1 MKYPKLPRIPVL
13 FVIAILLL
21 SKSSL
26 LAQNYNSTL
35 EKHLDSLNL
44 VFPFGVASGDP
55 TDSSVILWTRLWL
68 PTMDSVQVKLMIYQ
82 DSLATK
88 FIQEHTLNTSKPT
101 WWNVK
106 TTVAWP
112 ENSTMYYQFSVGQ
125 HKSPLGRTRTAPKTL
140 VPNLSFLVVSCSNY
154 QWGYFNAYR
163 CMATEKDI
171 AAVIHLGDYI
181 YEYGA
186 ADYFDKKLPIRRHL
200 PPHEIVS
207 ESDYQTRYAQYRLD
221 PDLAELHRLFPF
233 ISVWDDHEI
242 ANDAHATGAQN
253 HQDSS
258 EGNWMARKKR
268 AQKAYFDW
276 LPIRPDSNYKLQRS
290 ISFGPLAQL
299 FLADQRLEARSEQR
313 APSKTPQSDEV
324 HRKMLGYDQSTWL
337 IESMEKSNS
346 RWKILGNQV
355 IFSSYNLPP
364 SLISKIPK
372 NGDSWIGY
380 PYERELLSREF
391 NRISKDSLLIVT
403 GDAHASFGF
412 FTRLDNSDPKTSF
425 AREWVSPSVT
435 SPNLDEYLAKWKVS
449 YLRAQLKKKKLNP
462 HLQYINLIDHG
473 YLRIDLSQDNILGTW
488 KMIRTRHKPN
498 PELKREFHISYH

>member
-1 MKYPKLPRIPVL
+1 
-13 FVIAILLL
+13 VIAILLL

-88 FIQEHTLNTSKPT
+88 FIQGHTLNTSKPT

-242 ANDAHATGAQN
+242 ANDAYKEGAQN
-253 HQDSS
+253 HQQE
-258 EGNWMARKKR
+258 EGDWNERKKN
-268 AQKAYFDW
+268 AKKVYFEW
-276 LPIRPDSNYKLQRS
+276 LPLKENSSKSIQRKFQ
-290 ISFGPLAQL
+290 FGNLASL
-299 FLADQRLEARSEQR
+299 YMMDERLEARTKQGMGENDSLRTILGKEQR
-313 APSKTPQSDEV
+313 EWFLQEMQKDKNVT
-324 HRKMLGYDQSTWL
+324 
-337 IESMEKSNS
+337 
-346 RWKILGNQV
+346 WKIWANQV
-355 IFSSYNLPP
+355 IFSQVKAPDAVTKVTK
-364 SLISKIPK
+364 SKL
-372 NGDSWIGY
+372 NSDMWDGY
-380 PYERELLSREF
+380 AVEREIIMNNWLAKE
-391 NRISKDSLLIVT
+391 IDHVIIVT
-403 GDAHASFGF
+403 GDAHVSMGMN
-412 FTRLDNSDPKTSF
+412 LQHQGKKLGE
-425 AREWVSPSVT
+425 EWVTPSIT
-435 SPNLDEYLAKWKVS
+435 SANLNERISNFKAKFVEH
-449 YLRAQLKKKKLNP
+449 LFRKKKLNP
-462 HLQYINLIDHG
+462 NLNYCDLRHHG
-473 YLRIDLSQDNILGTW
+473 FMLVELNENEAKNTWYYEKTIL
-488 KMIRTRHKPN
+488 KPSSK
-498 PELKREFHISYH
+498 LKKRKVVRWTIGE

>member
-1 MKYPKLPRIPVL
+1 MRLCKFLL
-13 FVIAILLL
+13 FPIFSLLGILLV
-21 SKSSL
+21 SGYSL
-26 LAQNYNSTL
+26 HAQRYHPKL

-55 TDSSVILWTRLWL
+55 TDSSVVLWTRLWL
-68 PTMDSVQVKLMIYQ
+68 PSMDSVQVKLIIYA

-88 FIQEHTLNTSKPT
+88 FIQGHTLNTSKT
-101 WWNVK
+101 NWWNVK
-106 TTVAWP
+106 TTVSWP
-112 ENSTMYYQFSVGQ
+112 QNSTMYYQFSVGP
-125 HKSPLGRTRTAPKTL
+125 HKSPLGRTRTAPKVL
-140 VPNLSFLVVSCSNY
+140 VPNLSFMVVSCSNY

-163 CMATEKDI
+163 IMATEKDI

-186 ADYFDKKLPIRRHL
+186 ADYVDKKCPNRRHL

-221 PDLAELHRLFPF
+221 ADLAELHRLLPF

-258 EGNWMARKKR
+258 EGNWFDRKKR
-268 AQKAYFDW
+268 AQNAYFDW
-276 LPIRPDSNYKLQRS
+276 LPVRPNPNYKLQRS

-313 APSKTPQSDEV
+313 APSKIPKSDEV
-324 HRKMLGYDQSTWL
+324 QRRMLGDDQSTWL
-337 IESMEKSNS
+337 IESIEKSNA

-355 IFSSYNLPP
+355 IFSSYNLPH

-391 NRISKDSLLIVT
+391 NRICKDSLLIVT

-412 FTRLDNSDPKTSF
+412 ISRLDNSDPTTTF

-435 SPNLDEYLAKWKVS
+435 SPNLDEYLPKWKVS
-449 YLRAQLKKKKLNP
+449 YLRGQLKKKKLNP
-462 HLQYINLIDHG
+462 QLQYINLIDHG

-488 KMIRTRHKPN
+488 KMIRTRHQSS
-498 PELKREFHISYH
+498 PELKRKFHISYH